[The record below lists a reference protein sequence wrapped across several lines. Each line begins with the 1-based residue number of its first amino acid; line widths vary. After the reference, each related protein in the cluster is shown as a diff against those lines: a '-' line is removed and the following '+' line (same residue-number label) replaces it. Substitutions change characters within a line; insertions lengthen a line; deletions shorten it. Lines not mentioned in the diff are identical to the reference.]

1 MRRFLVLYAL
11 LLVTGVVFTLGF
23 SYRVLHNLDL
33 RYSAFLSVVLAP
45 AAQAALVAL
54 TLPRQGL
61 SLADAAKGTWRRKGI
76 VLLLGLSALT
86 IAALQLA
93 TKPPSRLGGVLA
105 YLVGILAAAA
115 GALFLA
121 RGGRLVAALLGLV
134 LLGVAIE
141 AFRPWLGPLPG
152 RVLLSWPPVIRW
164 AVIYGCA
171 FFLAVVVAACAAV
184 RLRTS
189 APLAAEHLEAAV
201 LFAFLAA
208 LVAVPG
214 YYLRSYLLDPWGR
227 VLGALVALAVT
238 FCLSAALLLR
248 ERT

>member
-11 LLVTGVVFTLGF
+11 LLVTGVVLTLGI
-23 SYRVLHNLDL
+23 SYRVLHSLDL

-45 AAQAALVAL
+45 AAQAGLVAL

-61 SLADAAKGTWRRKGI
+61 SLADAAKRTWRRKG
-76 VLLLGLSALT
+76 VSLLLGLGALT
-86 IAALQLA
+86 IATLQVA
-93 TKPPSRLGGVLA
+93 TKPPSRLVGVLPH
-105 YLVGILAAAA
+105 LVGILAAAA

-121 RGGRLVAALLGLV
+121 RGGRLLTALLGLV
-134 LLGVAIE
+134 LLGIAIE
-141 AFRPWLGPLPG
+141 TFRPWLGPLPG
-152 RVLLSWPPVIRW
+152 RILLSWPPVVRW
-164 AVIYGCA
+164 AAVYGGA
-171 FFLAVVVAACAAV
+171 FSLAVAVATCAGV
-184 RLRTS
+184 RLRAS

-227 VLGALVALAVT
+227 VVDALTALAVT